1 METLIVSKSIGL
13 AYITID
19 TERCKGCRLCISFC
33 PKKIIGMAPHS
44 NKAGYIPAAVIP
56 GKADECTGCAVCALM
71 CPDAA
76 ISVYRRAAGMST
88 DQPHK
93 Q

>member
-1 METLIVSKSIGL
+1 MSKSLGL
-13 AYITID
+13 AYIIID
-19 TERCKGCRLCISFC
+19 TERCKGCQLCISFC
-33 PKKIIGMAPHS
+33 PKKIIGLAS
-44 NKAGYIPAAVIP
+44 YVNQTGQTPAAVIP
-56 GKADECTGCAVCALM
+56 EKADECTGCAVCALM

-88 DQPHK
+88 GPPHK

>member
-1 METLIVSKSIGL
+1 METLVVSKRLGL

-19 TERCKGCRLCISFC
+19 TERCKGCQLCISFC
-33 PKKIIGMAPHS
+33 PKKIISLAPYV
-44 NKAGYIPAAVIP
+44 NQAGQTPAVVIP
-56 GKADECTGCAVCALM
+56 EKAHECTGCAVCALM

-76 ISVYRRAAGMST
+76 ISVYRRAAGTST

>member
-1 METLIVSKSIGL
+1 METLVVSKSLGL

-33 PKKIIGMAPHS
+33 PKKIIGLASDINQSGQTPATVIRE
-44 NKAGYIPAAVIP
+44 KAH
-56 GKADECTGCAVCALM
+56 ECTGCALCALM

-76 ISVYRRAAGMST
+76 ISVYRRATRMST